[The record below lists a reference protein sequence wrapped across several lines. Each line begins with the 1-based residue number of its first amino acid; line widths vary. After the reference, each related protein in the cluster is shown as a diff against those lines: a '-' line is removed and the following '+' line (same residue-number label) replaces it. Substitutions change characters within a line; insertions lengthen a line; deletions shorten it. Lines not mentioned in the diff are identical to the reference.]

1 MADEF
6 VPWTDSKFMCVGCN
20 CPLPHSERSPD
31 SPRCHGCEEKRA
43 ASVEKRVMNTALSRT
58 AAVLARLDNADTRKI
73 KAGVAAAAFA
83 ERVGGMDRIGQMMAD
98 TFQEALDDPLTPKK
112 EKRQWFVNVMELLQR
127 QEKLDAESSK
137 SLADYGED
145 ELYALLRPLAV
156 ELLKESPEF
165 LRQCLSQ
172 IGLTVVDAT
181 AKTIGQ
187 EQG

>member
-1 MADEF
+1 
-6 VPWTDSKFMCVGCN
+6 
-20 CPLPHSERSPD
+20 
-31 SPRCHGCEEKRA
+31 
-43 ASVEKRVMNTALSRT
+43 
-58 AAVLARLDNADTRKI
+58 
-73 KAGVAAAAFA
+73 
-83 ERVGGMDRIGQMMAD
+83 MDRIGQMMAD